1 MLTRAKRDFKLFY
14 RTVNIMSTIVVC
26 SAINFVWYIIFFLD
40 AEAHIY
46 YDTAVW
52 NRMN

>member
-26 SAINFVWYIIFFLD
+26 SAINFVHLLRMLNEKAMVYYIFS
-40 AEAHIY
+40 
-46 YDTAVW
+46 
-52 NRMN
+52 